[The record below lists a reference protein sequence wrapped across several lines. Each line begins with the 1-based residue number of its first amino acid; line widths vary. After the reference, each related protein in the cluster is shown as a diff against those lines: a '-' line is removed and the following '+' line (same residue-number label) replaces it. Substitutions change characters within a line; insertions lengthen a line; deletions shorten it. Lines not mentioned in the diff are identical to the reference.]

1 MTITVHLNHEPRM
14 FDVDSHETLLHLLR
28 EKARLTGTKC
38 GCDLGECGACT
49 VILDDRAVNA
59 CCVLAEQVN
68 GRRVVTIEGLGTAA
82 SPHPLQQAF
91 VDTGAIQCGFCTPG
105 MILSAVALLNRNPSP
120 GKAEIQKALSGN
132 LCRCTGYTKII
143 EAVELA
149 AARMREDRS

>member
-1 MTITVHLNHEPRM
+1 MTITVHLNHEPRT
-14 FDVDSHETLLHLLR
+14 FDVDPHETLLHLLR

-49 VILDDRAVNA
+49 VILDGRAVNS

-68 GRRVVTIEGLGTAA
+68 GRRVETIEGLGTPA

-91 VDTGAIQCGFCTPG
+91 MDTGAIQCGFCTPG
-105 MILSAVALLNRNPSP
+105 MILSAAALLNQNPTP
-120 GKAEIQKALSGN
+120 GKADIQKALSGN
-132 LCRCTGYTKII
+132 LCRCTGYAKII

-149 AARMREDRS
+149 AARMREERT

>member
-1 MTITVHLNHEPRM
+1 MTITVHLNHEPRT
-14 FDVDSHETLLHLLR
+14 FDVDPHETLLHLLR

-49 VILDDRAVNA
+49 VILDGRAVNS

-68 GRRVVTIEGLGTAA
+68 GRRVVTIEGLGTLA

-105 MILSAVALLNRNPSP
+105 MILSAAALLNRNPSP
-120 GKAEIQKALSGN
+120 GRAEIQKALSGN

-149 AARMREDRS
+149 AARMREERK